1 MQLKLKQ
8 NGGFNMQSNF
18 NRAKRQ
24 PAIRI
29 LAQEYSESTL
39 KQQGS
44 GEFDPAFIITKLGA
58 KVNRLVAMGLLEL
71 MERRESSSGLFWTG
85 RIRDPSGLHFFSIGT
100 FQPEELQIQAD
111 ELLARFQQEE
121 PVLIMMVAKSSMRQ
135 SEEGSIFTGLRPE
148 EIRIIDSKQYA
159 NLLVEACDATM
170 RRIEA
175 FRNSEKLEQTNSEF
189 KKAGIPTDLIE
200 GILLSKEHY
209 GEVDSEFHKLNVLR
223 SLAIAEGDNAQ
234 TQLIESKV
242 EPEKVTTSEEINY
255 KEMITQFIERN
266 DGPNGVDFES
276 IVDYCLKNNGER
288 ETSEITI
295 ENMVEDGELFE
306 IKFGWYKLV
315 T

>member
-1 MQLKLKQ
+1 
-8 NGGFNMQSNF
+8 MQSNF

-39 KQQGS
+39 KQQGT

-85 RIRDPSGLHFFSIGT
+85 RIRDPTGLHFFSIGT

-135 SEEGSIFTGLRPE
+135 GDDGSMFTGLRPE
-148 EIRIIDSKQYA
+148 EIVIINTQQYA
-159 NLLVEACDATM
+159 NLLVEASDATLK
-170 RRIEA
+170 RIEA
-175 FRNSEKLEQTNSEF
+175 YRDSSKLEHEF
-189 KKAGIPTDLIE
+189 SAYKKAGTPSNLID
-200 GILLSKEHY
+200 GILLSRQHY
-209 GEVDSEFHKLNVLR
+209 GEIDSEYHKLNVLR
-223 SLAIAEGDNAQ
+223 SLAIAEGDTPQ
-234 TQLIESKV
+234 TKLPEIEVK
-242 EPEKVTTSEEINY
+242 SEENLEKSEDIDY
-255 KEMITQFIERN
+255 KTIITDYIQQN
-266 DGPNGVDFES
+266 NSPNGTDFES
-276 IVDYCLKNNGER
+276 IVTHCLNNKGER
-288 ETSEITI
+288 EISEITI
-295 ENMVEDGELFE
+295 ENMVDEGELFE
-306 IKFGWYKLV
+306 VKFGWYKLV

>member
-1 MQLKLKQ
+1 
-8 NGGFNMQSNF
+8 MQSNF

-24 PAIRI
+24 PAVRI

-39 KQQGS
+39 KQQGT

-58 KVNRLVAMGLLEL
+58 KVNRLIAMGLLEL
-71 MERRESSSGLFWTG
+71 MERRETSSGLFWTG

-111 ELLARFQQEE
+111 ELLAKFQQGE

-148 EIRIIDSKQYA
+148 EIVIIDTKKYA

-175 FRNSEKLEQTNSEF
+175 YLNSSQLEPISSEY
-189 KKAGIPTDLIE
+189 KKKGIPSDLIE
-200 GILLSKEHY
+200 GIILSKEHY
-209 GEVDSEFHKLNVLR
+209 GEIDSEFHKLNVLR
-223 SLAIAEGDNAQ
+223 SLAIAEGDSSQAELTDLETYDDKTDSNSDSKDLKYKL
-234 TQLIESKV
+234 LIEEFVKH
-242 EPEKVTTSEEINY
+242 
-255 KEMITQFIERN
+255 N
-266 DGPNGVDFES
+266 DKGNGVDFES
-276 IVDYCLKNNGER
+276 IVDYCIKNNGER
-288 ETSEITI
+288 EASEISI
-295 ENMVEDGELFE
+295 ENMVDDGELFE

-315 T
+315 N

>member
-1 MQLKLKQ
+1 M
-8 NGGFNMQSNF
+8 GGIIMQSNF

-44 GEFDPAFIITKLGA
+44 GDFDPAFIITKLGA

-121 PVLIMMVAKSSMRQ
+121 PVRIMMVAKSSMRQ

-159 NLLVEACDATM
+159 NLLIEACDSTM

-175 FRNSEKLEQTNSEF
+175 FRNSEKIEQTHSEY
-189 KKAGIPTDLIE
+189 KKSGIPNDLIE
-200 GILLSKEHY
+200 GLLLSRGHY
-209 GEVDSEFHKLNVLR
+209 GEIDSEFHKLNVLR
-223 SLAIAEGDNAQ
+223 ALAIAEGGSNQ
-234 TQLIESKV
+234 TELVNENTNTEEINNSDEIINSD
-242 EPEKVTTSEEINY
+242 EINY
-255 KEMITQFIERN
+255 KEIITKYIETN

-276 IVDYCLKNNGER
+276 IVDFCMKNNGER
-288 ETSEITI
+288 ETSEVTI

>member
-1 MQLKLKQ
+1 
-8 NGGFNMQSNF
+8 MQSNF

-85 RIRDPSGLHFFSIGT
+85 RIRDPTGLHFFSIGT

-135 SEEGSIFTGLRPE
+135 GDDGSIFTGLRPE
-148 EIRIIDSKQYA
+148 EIVIINPKQYA
-159 NLLVEACDATM
+159 NLLVEASDATLK
-170 RRIEA
+170 RIEA
-175 FRNSEKLEQTNSEF
+175 YRDSSKLEHEF
-189 KKAGIPTDLIE
+189 SVYKKAGIPSNLID
-200 GILLSKEHY
+200 GILLSRQHY
-209 GEVDSEFHKLNVLR
+209 GEIDSEYHKLNVLR
-223 SLAIAEGDNAQ
+223 SLAIAEGDTPQ
-234 TQLIESKV
+234 TKLPEIEVK
-242 EPEKVTTSEEINY
+242 SEENLEKSEDIDY
-255 KEMITQFIERN
+255 KKIITDYIQQN
-266 DGPNGVDFES
+266 NSPNGTDFES
-276 IVDYCLKNNGER
+276 IVTHCLNNKGER
-288 ETSEITI
+288 EISEITI
-295 ENMVEDGELFE
+295 ENMVDEGELFE
-306 IKFGWYKLV
+306 VKFGWYKLV

>member
-1 MQLKLKQ
+1 
-8 NGGFNMQSNF
+8 MQSNF

-85 RIRDPSGLHFFSIGT
+85 RIRDPTGLHFFSIGT

-135 SEEGSIFTGLRPE
+135 GDDGSIFTGLRPE
-148 EIRIIDSKQYA
+148 EIVIINPKQYA
-159 NLLVEACDATM
+159 NLLVEASDATLK
-170 RRIEA
+170 RIEA
-175 FRNSEKLEQTNSEF
+175 YRDSSKLEHEF
-189 KKAGIPTDLIE
+189 SVYKKAGIPSNLID
-200 GILLSKEHY
+200 GILLSRQHY
-209 GEVDSEFHKLNVLR
+209 GEIDSEYHKLNVLR
-223 SLAIAEGDNAQ
+223 SLAIAEGDTPQ
-234 TQLIESKV
+234 TKLPEIEVK
-242 EPEKVTTSEEINY
+242 SEENLEKSEDIDY
-255 KEMITQFIERN
+255 KTIITDYIQQN
-266 DGPNGVDFES
+266 NSPNGTDFES
-276 IVDYCLKNNGER
+276 IVTHCLNNKGER
-288 ETSEITI
+288 EISEITI
-295 ENMVEDGELFE
+295 ENMVDEGELFE
-306 IKFGWYKLV
+306 VKFGWYKLV

>member
-1 MQLKLKQ
+1 
-8 NGGFNMQSNF
+8 MQSNF

-121 PVLIMMVAKSSMRQ
+121 PVRIMMVAKSSMRQ
-135 SEEGSIFTGLRPE
+135 SDEGSIFTGLRPE
-148 EIRIIDSKQYA
+148 EIRIIDSKEYA
-159 NLLVEACDATM
+159 NLLIEACDSTM
-170 RRIEA
+170 KRIEA
-175 FRNSEKLEQTNSEF
+175 FRNSEKIEQTHSEY
-189 KKAGIPTDLIE
+189 KKAGIPNDLIE
-200 GILLSKEHY
+200 GLLLSRGHY
-209 GEVDSEFHKLNVLR
+209 GEIDSEFHKLNVLR
-223 SLAIAEGDNAQ
+223 ALAIAEGGSNQ
-234 TQLIESKV
+234 TELVNEEIIPKEMV
-242 EPEKVTTSEEINY
+242 SEESINSNEVNY
-255 KEMITQFIERN
+255 KEIITKYIETN

-276 IVDYCLKNNGER
+276 IVDYCMKNNGER

>member
-1 MQLKLKQ
+1 
-8 NGGFNMQSNF
+8 MQSNF

-58 KVNRLVAMGLLEL
+58 KVNRIVAMGLLEL

-85 RIRDPSGLHFFSIGT
+85 RIRDPSGLHFFSIGN

-121 PVLIMMVAKSSMRQ
+121 PVLIMMIAKSSMRQ

-148 EIRIIDSKQYA
+148 EVTIIDSKQYA

-170 RRIEA
+170 NRIEA
-175 FRNSEKLEQTNSEF
+175 FRNSEKLEHTHSEY
-189 KKAGIPTDLIE
+189 KKAGIPTVPGSKDLIE
-200 GILLSKEHY
+200 SVPEGKKLGKKIGYPIILKATA
-209 GEVDSEFHKLNVLR
+209 GGGGKGMRIVN
-223 SLAIAEGDNAQ
+223 AEKDFKKSWEEATN
-234 TQLIESKV
+234 ESSAV
-242 EPEKVTTSEEINY
+242 
-255 KEMITQFIERN
+255 
-266 DGPNGVDFES
+266 
-276 IVDYCLKNNGER
+276 
-288 ETSEITI
+288 
-295 ENMVEDGELFE
+295 
-306 IKFGWYKLV
+306 FGNSRRYV
-315 T
+315 F

>member
-1 MQLKLKQ
+1 
-8 NGGFNMQSNF
+8 MQSNF

-44 GEFDPAFIITKLGA
+44 GDFDPPFIITKLGA

-85 RIRDPSGLHFFSIGT
+85 RIRDPTGLHFFSIGT

-135 SEEGSIFTGLRPE
+135 GDDGSIFTGLRPE
-148 EIRIIDSKQYA
+148 EIVIINSQQYA
-159 NLLVEACDATM
+159 NLLVEASDATLK
-170 RRIEA
+170 RIEA
-175 FRNSEKLEQTNSEF
+175 YRNSSSLEHDISSY
-189 KKAGIPTDLIE
+189 KKAGIPSNLIE
-200 GILLSKEHY
+200 GILLSREHY
-209 GEVDSEFHKLNVLR
+209 GEIDSEYHKLNVLR
-223 SLAIAEGDNAQ
+223 SLAIAEGDTTQ
-234 TQLIESKV
+234 TELQDSKEKIET
-242 EPEKVTTSEEINY
+242 PTTSDENDDEINY
-255 KEMITQFIERN
+255 RSLIIEYIQQN
-266 DGPNGVDFES
+266 SSSNGTDFES
-276 IVDYCLKNNGER
+276 IVSHCINNKGER
-288 ETSEITI
+288 EISEITI

-306 IKFGWYKLV
+306 VKFGWYKLV

>member
-1 MQLKLKQ
+1 
-8 NGGFNMQSNF
+8 MQSNF
-18 NRAKRQ
+18 NRSKRQ

-58 KVNRLVAMGLLEL
+58 KVNRIVAMGLLEL

-85 RIRDPSGLHFFSIGT
+85 RIRDPSGLHFFSIGN

-121 PVLIMMVAKSSMRQ
+121 PVLIMMIAKSSMRQ

-148 EIRIIDSKQYA
+148 EVTIIDSKQYA

-170 RRIEA
+170 NRIEA
-175 FRNSEKLEQTNSEF
+175 FRNSEKLEQTFSEY
-189 KKAGIPTDLIE
+189 KKAEIPADLIE
-200 GILLSKEHY
+200 GILLSREHY
-209 GEVDSEFHKLNVLR
+209 GEIDSEFHKLNVLR
-223 SLAIAEGDNAQ
+223 SLAIAEGDTAQ
-234 TQLIESKV
+234 TQLSENKVESK
-242 EPEKVTTSEEINY
+242 ETESTSSEIDYNAI
-255 KEMITQFIERN
+255 ITEYIERN
-266 DGPNGVDFES
+266 DAPNGVDFES
-276 IVDYCLKNNGER
+276 IVGHCLKNNGER
-288 ETSEITI
+288 GQSEISI
-295 ENMVEDGELFE
+295 ENMVEDGDLFE

>member
-1 MQLKLKQ
+1 
-8 NGGFNMQSNF
+8 MQSNF

-44 GEFDPAFIITKLGA
+44 GDFDPAFIITKLGA

-121 PVLIMMVAKSSMRQ
+121 PVRIMMVAKSSMRQ

-159 NLLVEACDATM
+159 NLLIEACDSTM

-175 FRNSEKLEQTNSEF
+175 FRNSEKIEQTHSEY
-189 KKAGIPTDLIE
+189 KKSGIPNDLIE
-200 GILLSKEHY
+200 GLLLSRGHY
-209 GEVDSEFHKLNVLR
+209 GEIDSEFHKLNVLR
-223 SLAIAEGDNAQ
+223 ALAIAEGGSNQ
-234 TQLIESKV
+234 TELVNENTNTEDINNSDEIINSD
-242 EPEKVTTSEEINY
+242 EINY
-255 KEMITQFIERN
+255 KEIITKYIETN

-276 IVDYCLKNNGER
+276 IVDYCMKHNAER

>member
-1 MQLKLKQ
+1 
-8 NGGFNMQSNF
+8 MQSNF

-44 GEFDPAFIITKLGA
+44 GDFDPAFIITKLGA

-121 PVLIMMVAKSSMRQ
+121 PVRIMMVAKSSMRQ

-159 NLLVEACDATM
+159 NLLIEACDSTM

-175 FRNSEKLEQTNSEF
+175 FRNSEKIEQTHSEY
-189 KKAGIPTDLIE
+189 KKSGIPNDLIE
-200 GILLSKEHY
+200 GLLLSRGHY
-209 GEVDSEFHKLNVLR
+209 GEIDSEFHKLNVLR
-223 SLAIAEGDNAQ
+223 ALAIAEGGSNQ
-234 TQLIESKV
+234 TELVNENTNTEEINNSDEIINSD
-242 EPEKVTTSEEINY
+242 EINY
-255 KEMITQFIERN
+255 KETITKYIETN

-276 IVDYCLKNNGER
+276 IVDFCMKNNGER
-288 ETSEITI
+288 EASEVTI

>member
-1 MQLKLKQ
+1 
-8 NGGFNMQSNF
+8 MQSNF

-44 GEFDPAFIITKLGA
+44 GDFDPAFIITKLGA

-121 PVLIMMVAKSSMRQ
+121 PVRIMMVAKSSMRQ

-159 NLLVEACDATM
+159 NLLIEACDSTM

-175 FRNSEKLEQTNSEF
+175 FRNSEKIEQTHSEY
-189 KKAGIPTDLIE
+189 KKSGIPNDLIE
-200 GILLSKEHY
+200 GLLLSRGHY
-209 GEVDSEFHKLNVLR
+209 GEIDSEFHKLNVLR
-223 SLAIAEGDNAQ
+223 ALAIAEGGSNQ
-234 TQLIESKV
+234 TELVNENTNTEEINNSDEIINSD
-242 EPEKVTTSEEINY
+242 EINY
-255 KEMITQFIERN
+255 KEIITKYIETN

-276 IVDYCLKNNGER
+276 IVDYCMKHNAER

>member
-1 MQLKLKQ
+1 
-8 NGGFNMQSNF
+8 MQSNF
-18 NRAKRQ
+18 NRAKRH

-44 GEFDPAFIITKLGA
+44 GDFDPAFIITKLGA

-85 RIRDPSGLHFFSIGT
+85 RIRDPTGLHFFSIRT

-135 SEEGSIFTGLRPE
+135 GDDGSIFTGLRPE
-148 EIRIIDSKQYA
+148 EIVIINSQQYA
-159 NLLVEACDATM
+159 NLLVEASDATLK
-170 RRIEA
+170 RIEA
-175 FRNSEKLEQTNSEF
+175 YRNSSSLEHDISSY
-189 KKAGIPTDLIE
+189 KKAGIPSNLIE
-200 GILLSKEHY
+200 GILLSREHY
-209 GEVDSEFHKLNVLR
+209 GEIDSEYHKLNVLR
-223 SLAIAEGDNAQ
+223 SLAIAEGDTTQ
-234 TQLIESKV
+234 TELQDSKEKIET
-242 EPEKVTTSEEINY
+242 PTTSDENDDEINY
-255 KEMITQFIERN
+255 RSLIIEYIQQN
-266 DGPNGVDFES
+266 SSSNGTDFES
-276 IVDYCLKNNGER
+276 IVSHCINNKGER
-288 ETSEITI
+288 EISEITI

-306 IKFGWYKLV
+306 VKFGWYKLV

>member
-1 MQLKLKQ
+1 
-8 NGGFNMQSNF
+8 MQSNF

-39 KQQGS
+39 KQQGN

-58 KVNRLVAMGLLEL
+58 KVNRLIAMGLLEL
-71 MERRESSSGLFWTG
+71 MERRETNSGLFWTG
-85 RIRDPSGLHFFSIGT
+85 RIRDPTGLHFFNIGT

-111 ELLARFQQEE
+111 ELLAKFQQGE

-135 SEEGSIFTGLRPE
+135 TEEGSIFTGLRPE
-148 EIRIIDSKQYA
+148 EIIIIDTKQYA
-159 NLLVEACDATM
+159 NLLVQACDSTL

-175 FRNSEKLEQTNSEF
+175 YRNSLKFEASIQEY
-189 KKAGIPTDLIE
+189 KKGGIPSDLIE

-209 GEVDSEFHKLNVLR
+209 GEIDSEFHKLNVLR
-223 SLAIAEGDNAQ
+223 SLAIAEGDSPQ
-234 TQLIESKV
+234 TNISEIV
-242 EPEKVTTSEEINY
+242 ETEILEDNDVSDKINY
-255 KEMITQFIERN
+255 KDIITKFVKEN
-266 DGPNGVDFES
+266 DKGNGVDFES
-276 IVDYCLKNNGER
+276 IVDYCINNKGIR
-288 ETSEITI
+288 ESSEIEI

-315 T
+315 I

>member
-1 MQLKLKQ
+1 
-8 NGGFNMQSNF
+8 MQSNF

-44 GEFDPAFIITKLGA
+44 GDFDPAFIITKLGA

-85 RIRDPSGLHFFSIGT
+85 RIRDPTGLHFFSIGT

-135 SEEGSIFTGLRPE
+135 GDDGSIFTGLRPE
-148 EIRIIDSKQYA
+148 EIVIINSQQYA
-159 NLLVEACDATM
+159 NLLVEASDATLK
-170 RRIEA
+170 RIEA
-175 FRNSEKLEQTNSEF
+175 YRNSSSLEHDISSY
-189 KKAGIPTDLIE
+189 KKAGIPSNLIE
-200 GILLSKEHY
+200 GILLSREHY
-209 GEVDSEFHKLNVLR
+209 GEIDSEYHKLNVLR
-223 SLAIAEGDNAQ
+223 SLAIAEGDTTQ
-234 TQLIESKV
+234 TELQDSKEKIET
-242 EPEKVTTSEEINY
+242 PTTSDENDDEINY
-255 KEMITQFIERN
+255 RSLIIEYIQQN
-266 DGPNGVDFES
+266 SSSNGTDFES
-276 IVDYCLKNNGER
+276 IVSHCINNKGER
-288 ETSEITI
+288 EISEITI
-295 ENMVEDGELFE
+295 ENMVDDGELFE
-306 IKFGWYKLV
+306 VKFGWYKLV